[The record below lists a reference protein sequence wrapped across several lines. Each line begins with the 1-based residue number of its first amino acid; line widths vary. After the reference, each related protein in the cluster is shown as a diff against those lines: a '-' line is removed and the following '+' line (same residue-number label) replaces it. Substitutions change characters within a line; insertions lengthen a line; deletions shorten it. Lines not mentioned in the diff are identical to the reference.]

1 MSIVTMKKLSLLAM
15 KSDKDSIFDALIRTK
30 SVELKRSA
38 DIEACTRSD
47 VSLSREKYLAASAR
61 AEEYIAY
68 VAEAADNYNA
78 LHKGNKSQ
86 KIDLPKGSLARPL
99 AEIDF
104 EDKAN
109 WQRYALFGKPDYKTV
124 TAEQL
129 SATAEACKLMQEVYK
144 PNVLSPSYVYV
155 WVKTA

>member
-78 LHKGNKSQ
+78 LHKGNK
-86 KIDLPKGSLARPL
+86 
-99 AEIDF
+99 
-104 EDKAN
+104 
-109 WQRYALFGKPDYKTV
+109 
-124 TAEQL
+124 
-129 SATAEACKLMQEVYK
+129 
-144 PNVLSPSYVYV
+144 
-155 WVKTA
+155 